1 MSPHRT
7 SSWGRDFSIWYTVQ
21 TCLED
26 SLEGNW
32 SYRFCLELF
41 RQKRYP
47 SLIFFLRFMFP
58 LPSSLFRSILL
69 TFPLL
74 PRLFIDTKAKF
85 YRRQSEVLSKTKRR
99 SIEDL
104 SKIYRRPIEH
114 LSNIYRTSIEEW
126 TNILELL
133 NDDLVFLS
141 IYLSWITINLFV
153 HTLYGL
159 TLHKLICWGEA
170 FQPKSNHLEEKRI

>member
-1 MSPHRT
+1 M
-7 SSWGRDFSIWYTVQ
+7 Q

-85 YRRQSEVLSKTKRR
+85 YRRQSEVLSKTKRSSIEDKAKIYR
-99 SIEDL
+99 RPIEDL
-104 SKIYRRPIEH
+104 SKTYRTSIEH
-114 LSNIYRTSIEEW
+114 LSNIYRRPIEDLS
-126 TNILELL
+126 NIYRRV
-133 NDDLVFLS
+133 NKY
-141 IYLSWITINLFV
+141 IGT
-153 HTLYGL
+153 T
-159 TLHKLICWGEA
+159 
-170 FQPKSNHLEEKRI
+170 KR